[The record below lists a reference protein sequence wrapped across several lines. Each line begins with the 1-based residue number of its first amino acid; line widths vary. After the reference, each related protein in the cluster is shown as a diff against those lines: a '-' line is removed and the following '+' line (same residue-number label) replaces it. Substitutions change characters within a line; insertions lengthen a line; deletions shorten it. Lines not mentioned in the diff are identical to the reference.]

1 MVKSHKARSNR
12 PGVRMPPSVSII
24 TFRIGISFSFTPSST
39 GSNALKNVLK
49 ILQLDFAVLEFDGRS
64 FAVRASLARAC
75 RPYWQYILPTRIDLA
90 PRRLRSKPP
99 SFRRGPFFSTTSPVA
114 PSFLEEQKSRVRSH
128 GIGEWRFVMG
138 DWVLAHLCFQH
149 VPRISR
155 HRRMRAPLHRGPAF
169 LGDQKPESA
178 RPASRIP
185 ALRVPDRVFSSTSPD
200 APSFL
205 EEQVSGVRS

>member
-99 SFRRGPFFSTTSPVA
+99 SFRRGPLFSTTSPDA
-114 PSFLEEQKSRVRSH
+114 PSFLEEQESGVRSQ

-138 DWVLAHLCFQH
+138 DWVLAYLCFQH

-155 HRRMRAPLHRGPAF
+155 HRRMRAPLHGGQRSLESRSQNLHAPCPVFPCPVFPIVCFHQHLRLHLHF
-169 LGDQKPESA
+169 LK
-178 RPASRIP
+178 SR
-185 ALRVPDRVFSSTSPD
+185 SQ
-200 APSFL
+200 
-205 EEQVSGVRS
+205 E